1 MRRLI
6 ITGTAALLAAA
17 TVAACS
23 SSSPSSSSSSSSTS
37 PSSSPASSSA
47 SSSPAAKG
55 PSGTLT
61 ISNEQGTQWNCSFN
75 PFNPGDLGEGV
86 TMGQVYEPLAFVDTL
101 DNGKTTPWLATSW
114 TWSKNNTVL
123 TFAIRP
129 GVNFS
134 DGTPMTAADV
144 AYTFNLIKKD
154 SGLDVNSVWSV
165 LSSVTQSGNNV
176 VFTFKNAAVPYFY
189 YIADQ
194 IPIVPEHVWSKI
206 SNPVT
211 YADSSPVGT
220 GAFTVQQCTP
230 QNITYAANLH
240 YWQPGE
246 PKIAKVLYPAFTSN
260 DPANTYLATGQA
272 QWGSQFIPNIQ
283 AVYGSKSPNNKYWF
297 PPIANVSLIPNLT
310 VGGLND
316 VKVRQAMAYAI
327 DRNKVA
333 NIGEYGEEP
342 GANQNDIAAP
352 TFSAWMDTT
361 DAAKYN
367 YGYNPAKAKQ
377 ILEQDGYTMGSD
389 GIMAK
394 GGQKLSFSVI
404 NIGGYSDWVA
414 SMSVIQ
420 SQLKAVGIQITP
432 DNLAQN
438 DFLNRLYSGNFQL
451 AYYAETGG
459 PTPYYEFRQ
468 WLYSANSAA
477 IGKQASSNW
486 ERYSNPQTD
495 QLLNSYATTTSSATQ
510 HQIVDQLQQVVL
522 SDVPY
527 IPITEEVGW
536 FQYNTA
542 SFTGWPSP
550 SDPYAIP
557 AAYAY
562 PDMGQVLLHLA
573 PTS

>member
-1 MRRLI
+1 V
-6 ITGTAALLAAA
+6 TGAAALLAAA
-17 TVAACS
+17 VAACGS
-23 SSSPSSSSSSSSTS
+23 SAPSTS
-37 PSSSPASSSA
+37 GASA
-47 SSSPAAKG
+47 NG

-61 ISNEQGTQWNCSFN
+61 ISNEQGTLWNCSFN
-75 PFNPGDLGEGV
+75 PFNPSNLGEGV

-101 DNGKTTPWLATSW
+101 ENGKATPWLATSW
-114 TWSKNNTVL
+114 AWTDSNKVL
-123 TFAIRP
+123 TFTIRQ
-129 GVNFS
+129 GVKFS

-144 AYTFNLIKKD
+144 AFTFNLMKKYPT
-154 SGLDVNSVWSV
+154 LDVNSVWSV
-165 LSSVTQSGNNV
+165 LSSVVQQGNNV
-176 VFTFKNAAVPYFY
+176 AFTFKAPAVPYFY

-194 IPIVPEHVWSKI
+194 VPIVPEHVWSKI

-211 YADSSPVGT
+211 YADSNPVGT
-220 GAFTVQQCTP
+220 GAYTVQPCTS
-230 QNITYAANLH
+230 QNITYVANTH

-260 DPANTYLATGQA
+260 DPANTYLSTGQA

-283 AVYGSKSPNNKYWF
+283 AVYSSKSANNHYWF

-310 VGGLND
+310 VAGLSD
-316 VKVRQAMAYAI
+316 VHVRQAIAYAI

-342 GANQNDIAAP
+342 GANQSDIDVP
-352 TFSAWMDTT
+352 TFSAWLDSS
-361 DAAKYN
+361 AAAQYN
-367 YGYNPAKAKQ
+367 YGYDPAKAKQ
-377 ILEQDGYTMGSD
+377 ILVQDGYKLGSN
-389 GIMAK
+389 GIFAK
-394 GGQKLSFSVI
+394 NGQQLSFSVI

-420 SQLKAVGIQITP
+420 QQLKAVGIAITP
-432 DNLAQN
+432 DNLASN
-438 DFLNRLYSGNFQL
+438 DFLSRLYNGNYQL
-451 AYYAETGG
+451 AYYAQTGG

-468 WLYSANSAA
+468 WLYSANSAP
-477 IGKQASSNW
+477 IGKQASSDW
-486 ERYSNPQTD
+486 ERYSNPATD
-495 QLLNSYATTTSSATQ
+495 QLLNSYAVTTDSATQ

-522 SDVPY
+522 SDVPF

-536 FQYNTA
+536 FQYNTT

-573 PTS
+573 PKS

>member
-1 MRRLI
+1 V
-6 ITGTAALLAAA
+6 TGAAALLAAA
-17 TVAACS
+17 VAACGS
-23 SSSPSSSSSSSSTS
+23 SAPSTS
-37 PSSSPASSSA
+37 GASA
-47 SSSPAAKG
+47 NG

-61 ISNEQGTQWNCSFN
+61 ISNEQGTLWNCSFN
-75 PFNPGDLGEGV
+75 PFNPSNLGEGV

-101 DNGKTTPWLATSW
+101 ENGKATPWLATSW
-114 TWSKNNTVL
+114 AWTDSNKVL
-123 TFAIRP
+123 TFTIRQ
-129 GVNFS
+129 GVKFN

-144 AYTFNLIKKD
+144 AFTFNLMKKYPT
-154 SGLDVNSVWSV
+154 LDVNSVWSV
-165 LSSVTQSGNNV
+165 LSSVVQQGDNV
-176 VFTFKNAAVPYFY
+176 AFRFKAPAVPYFY

-194 IPIVPEHVWSKI
+194 VPIVPEHVWSKI

-211 YADSSPVGT
+211 YADSNPVGT
-220 GAFTVQQCTP
+220 GAYTVQPCTS
-230 QNITYAANLH
+230 QNITYVANTH

-260 DPANTYLATGQA
+260 DPANTYLSTGQA

-283 AVYGSKSPNNKYWF
+283 AVYSSKSANNHYWF

-310 VGGLND
+310 VAGLSD
-316 VKVRQAMAYAI
+316 VHVRQAIAYAI

-342 GANQNDIAAP
+342 GANQSDIDVP
-352 TFSAWMDTT
+352 TFSAWLDSS
-361 DAAKYN
+361 AAAQYN
-367 YGYNPAKAKQ
+367 YGYDPAKAKQ
-377 ILEQDGYTMGSD
+377 ILVQDGYKLGSN
-389 GIMAK
+389 GIFAK
-394 GGQKLSFSVI
+394 NGQQLSFSVI

-420 SQLKAVGIQITP
+420 QQLKAVGIAITP
-432 DNLAQN
+432 DNLASN
-438 DFLNRLYSGNFQL
+438 DFLSRLYNGNYQL
-451 AYYAETGG
+451 AYYAQTGG

-468 WLYSANSAA
+468 WLYSANSAP
-477 IGKQASSNW
+477 IGKQASSDW
-486 ERYSNPQTD
+486 ERYSNPATD
-495 QLLNSYATTTSSATQ
+495 QLLNSYAVTTDSATQ

-522 SDVPY
+522 SDVPF

-536 FQYNTA
+536 FQYNTT

-573 PTS
+573 PKS

>member
-6 ITGTAALLAAA
+6 VTGAAALLAAA
-17 TVAACS
+17 VAACGS
-23 SSSPSSSSSSSSTS
+23 SAPSTS
-37 PSSSPASSSA
+37 GASA
-47 SSSPAAKG
+47 NG

-61 ISNEQGTQWNCSFN
+61 ISNEQGTLWNCSFN
-75 PFNPGDLGEGV
+75 PFNPSNLGEGV

-101 DNGKTTPWLATSW
+101 ENGKATPWLATSW
-114 TWSKNNTVL
+114 AWSDSNKVL
-123 TFAIRP
+123 TFTIRQ
-129 GVNFS
+129 GVKFS

-144 AYTFNLIKKD
+144 AFTFNLMKKYPT
-154 SGLDVNSVWSV
+154 LDVNSVWSV
-165 LSSVTQSGNNV
+165 LSSVVQQGNNV
-176 VFTFKNAAVPYFY
+176 AFTFKAPAVPYFY

-194 IPIVPEHVWSKI
+194 VPIVPEHVWSKI

-211 YADSSPVGT
+211 YADSNPVGT
-220 GAFTVQQCTP
+220 GAYTVQPCTS
-230 QNITYAANLH
+230 QNITYVANTH

-260 DPANTYLATGQA
+260 DPANTYLSTGQA

-283 AVYGSKSPNNKYWF
+283 AVYSSKSANNHYWF

-310 VGGLND
+310 VAGLSD
-316 VKVRQAMAYAI
+316 VHVRQAIAYAI

-342 GANQNDIAAP
+342 GANQSDIDVP
-352 TFSAWMDTT
+352 TFSAWLDSS
-361 DAAKYN
+361 AAAQYN
-367 YGYNPAKAKQ
+367 YGYDPAKAKQ
-377 ILEQDGYTMGSD
+377 ILVQDGYKLGSN
-389 GIMAK
+389 GIFAK
-394 GGQKLSFSVI
+394 NGQQLSFSVI

-420 SQLKAVGIQITP
+420 QQLKAVGIAITP
-432 DNLAQN
+432 DNLASN
-438 DFLNRLYSGNFQL
+438 DFLSRLYNGNYQL
-451 AYYAETGG
+451 AYYAQTGG

-468 WLYSANSAA
+468 WLYSANSAP
-477 IGKQASSNW
+477 IGKQASSDW
-486 ERYSNPQTD
+486 ERYSNPATD
-495 QLLNSYATTTSSATQ
+495 QLLNSYAVTTDSATQ

-522 SDVPY
+522 SDVPF

-536 FQYNTA
+536 FQYNTT

-573 PTS
+573 PKS